1 MHRRL
6 KRLLVANRGEI
17 ACRIIE
23 TARALGMQT
32 VAVRHRLDHK
42 ARHASLAD
50 DVRMLEG
57 ETAVAA
63 HLDSAQLVQVA
74 RQTGCD
80 AVHPGYGFLSENAR
94 FASAVAEAGLVFV
107 GPSAQTIALMGDKI
121 AAREFAAAH
130 GVPVAPSVMP
140 TSDLHAFTRA
150 AAGIGFPLMVKAA
163 AGGGG
168 KGMSVVRSESE
179 LTERAA
185 LASSEAARYFG
196 DSRIYAERFI
206 ERPRHIEVQVLG
218 DGSGRVVHLGER
230 ECSIQRR
237 FQKVVEEAPSAGLA
251 PATRELVIES
261 AVRLASA
268 ARYANAGTVEFVVSP
283 EGTPCFLE
291 MNTRLQVEHRVT
303 ELVYGVDLVALQLG
317 IASGQPLPEQ
327 HRLRIG
333 GHAIECR
340 ICAEDPL
347 HDFLPQTGQ
356 VLRVVRPV
364 QPWVLFDSGLL
375 EGQLVGTSFDSMLA
389 KLVVVGATRDEAIGR
404 MVRAL
409 HETAVLGV
417 TTNIEYLARVVGHP
431 AFRDAELHT
440 GFLAEHAPDLV
451 SSPLTPL
458 ERTQALLAA
467 AFVHRGWRGGDLSPG
482 DHHARLGPWRN

>member
-1 MHRRL
+1 MPRRL

-23 TARALGMQT
+23 TARALAMQT

-63 HLDSAQLVQVA
+63 HLDGAQLIEIA

-80 AVHPGYGFLSENAR
+80 AVHPGYGFLSENAG
-94 FASAVAEAGLVFV
+94 FASAAVEAGLVFV
-107 GPSAQTIALMGDKI
+107 GPGAQTIALMGDKI

-140 TSDLHAFTRA
+140 TSDLQAFAQA

-168 KGMSVVRSESE
+168 KGMSVVRSASE
-179 LTERAA
+179 LAERAA
-185 LASSEAARYFG
+185 LASSEAMRYFG

-237 FQKVVEEAPSAGLA
+237 FQKVVEEAPSAGLP

-283 EGTPCFLE
+283 DGTPCFLE

-327 HRLRIG
+327 HQLRIG

-347 HDFLPQTGQ
+347 HDFLPQTGR
-356 VLRVVRPV
+356 VLRVVRPAE
-364 QPWVLFDSGLL
+364 PWALFDSGLL

-417 TTNIEYLARVVGHP
+417 TTNLEYLARVVGHP
-431 AFRDAELHT
+431 AFRNAELHT
-440 GFLAEHAPDLV
+440 GFLAEHAPDLA
-451 SSPLTPL
+451 SPPL
-458 ERTQALLAA
+458 APSERIQALLAA
-467 AFVHRGWRGGDLSPG
+467 AIVHRGWNSGDIGPG